1 MAKEVAVVLDTDMA
15 VQGAA
20 PKRISPAMYSGTFA
34 GSIHPANR
42 WLKNST
48 ASAAMVKGLISQL
61 ITSVITNPSGR
72 CPTSRNERKSLAV
85 IIG

>member
-34 GSIHPANR
+34 GSIHPAN
-42 WLKNST
+42 
-48 ASAAMVKGLISQL
+48 G
-61 ITSVITNPSGR
+61 
-72 CPTSRNERKSLAV
+72 
-85 IIG
+85 